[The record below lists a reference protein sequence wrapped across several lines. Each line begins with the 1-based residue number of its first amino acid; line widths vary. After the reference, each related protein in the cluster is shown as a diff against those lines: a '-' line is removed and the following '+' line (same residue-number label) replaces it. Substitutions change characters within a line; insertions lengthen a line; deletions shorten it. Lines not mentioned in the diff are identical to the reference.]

1 MTRLLHLLGA
11 GRAGTAVARLL
22 AARGFKLGSVCCRS
36 ETSAQEACG
45 LLGDG
50 TPTTDALTCFTPGG
64 LSLLALPERSV
75 APTAATCAARLSD
88 CPGAVA
94 LHLSGALSAE
104 VLAPL
109 RSREVAVGSCH
120 PLAVFAKREQPRS
133 SLAGV
138 TWDIDGDPAARD
150 AARALVTVLGGNA
163 IELAGDGK
171 AIFHAAACTAA
182 NALVALFDVA
192 QRLAQRG
199 GATAEQARAALV
211 ALSRS
216 TLDSLERG
224 DAPAALTGP
233 IERGEPAVIAT
244 QIAAIARSAPE
255 LLAGYRTFA
264 RATLETARRKHGRDT
279 SADAAIARLLEP

>member
-22 AARGFKLGSVCCRS
+22 AAHGFKLGSVCCRS
-36 ETSAQEACG
+36 ETSAQAACD
-45 LLGDG
+45 LLGAG
-50 TPTTDALTCFTPGG
+50 TPTTDALTCFTPGD
-64 LSLLALPERSV
+64 LSLLALPERSI
-75 APTAATCAARLSD
+75 APTAITCAARLSD

-109 RSREVAVGSCH
+109 RSRGIAAGSCH
-120 PLAVFAKREQPRS
+120 PLAVFATRGEPPP

-150 AARALVTVLGGNA
+150 AARALITMLGGRA
-163 IELAGDGK
+163 IELTGDGK
-171 AIFHAAACTAA
+171 ALFHAAACTAA

-192 QRLAQRG
+192 ERLAQRG
-199 GATAEQARAALV
+199 GATAEQAHAALI
-211 ALSRS
+211 ALARS
-216 TLDSLERG
+216 TLDSLDRG
-224 DAPAALTGP
+224 EAPTVLTGP

-244 QIAAIARSAPE
+244 QLAAIARSAPE

-264 RATLETARRKHGRDT
+264 RATLETAQRRRDRDR